1 MASLTAARRWWRSQL
16 SMAYRATA
24 VAGRLARAATS
35 WSRRYSGSGS
45 GRWKLRTGFGFG
57 MPRIMPGL
65 HGSHKVGVSAVGRN
79 DPCPCG
85 SGKKYKRCCLL
96 TASVA
101 TGAYTAA
108 ERQSAQAALGRF
120 GWRHEFDQD
129 RDRAQHRFWDA
140 VADLLGGRMPPEVV
154 EQSEVFFQ
162 DWFTSDFRLESG
174 HTLIELFLERESGRL
189 RPGETRY
196 LSRTRLTHLR
206 PYEIVGVRPDEGLD
220 LLDLWAR
227 KPIRVHE
234 RLGTR
239 QLVQWDVLAARVMLG
254 AKGVP
259 VLDGTPYLYPARA
272 RDPIVKELRR
282 VHRTFRRQVPG
293 DDVDF
298 FKRFGSFFFLWW
310 IAHAVLPS
318 RPQIR
323 TAEGDELVFA
333 KVVFD
338 VRDHE
343 ALGRALAG
351 HPDLDRQDD
360 GSYAWFEPGG
370 TPEFRRGLG
379 AFVLDGRR
387 AVLETTSRARA
398 ERGRAFLESLAGD
411 AVRFRATSLESVE
424 QAMARRPSRPARE
437 VDEIPL
443 EVQAEV
449 VHAFYD
455 RHYRG
460 WLDTSLPALKG
471 RTPRAAAASKTGKAQ
486 VVALLKDLESHAA
499 RDRLAGRPAYDF
511 GWMWGELGL
520 DRPG

>member
-1 MASLTAARRWWRSQL
+1 
-16 SMAYRATA
+16 
-24 VAGRLARAATS
+24 
-35 WSRRYSGSGS
+35 
-45 GRWKLRTGFGFG
+45 
-57 MPRIMPGL
+57 
-65 HGSHKVGVSAVGRN
+65 VGAVGRN

-85 SGKKYKRCCLL
+85 SGRKYKRCCLL
-96 TASVA
+96 AASVP

-120 GWRHEFDQD
+120 GWRHEFDEL
-129 RDRAQHRFWDA
+129 RARAERLFWDGT
-140 VADLLGGRMPPEVV
+140 ADLLGGRIPAEIA
-154 EQSEVFFQ
+154 EQGEVFFQ
-162 DWFTSDFRLESG
+162 DWFTTDFRPPG
-174 HTLIELFLERESGRL
+174 GRTLIEAFLERESGRL

-196 LSRTRLTHLR
+196 LSRARLTHLR
-206 PYEIVGVRPDEGLD
+206 PYEIVSVRPDEGLD

-227 KPIRVHE
+227 KPIRVRE
-234 RLGTR
+234 RLATR

-254 AKGVP
+254 EAGVP

-282 VHRTFRRQVPG
+282 LHRRFRDEVRG
-293 DDVDF
+293 DDVEF
-298 FKRFGSFFFLWW
+298 LKQFGSFFFLWW
-310 IAHAVLPS
+310 LEHAVLPS
-318 RPQIR
+318 RPEIR

-338 VRDHE
+338 VRDPE

-351 HPDLDRQDD
+351 HPDLDGQDD

-379 AFVLDGRR
+379 AFVLEGRR

-411 AVRFRATSLESVE
+411 AVRYRATSLESVE
-424 QAMARRPSRPARE
+424 QALARRPSRAARE
-437 VDEIPL
+437 ADQIPP
-443 EVQAEV
+443 EVEAEV
-449 VHAFYD
+449 IQGFYE

-460 WLDTSLPALKG
+460 WVDAPLPALRGK
-471 RTPRAAAASKTGKAQ
+471 TPREAAGSKAGRPK

-511 GWMWGELGL
+511 RWMWAELGL
-520 DRPG
+520 DRPVPG